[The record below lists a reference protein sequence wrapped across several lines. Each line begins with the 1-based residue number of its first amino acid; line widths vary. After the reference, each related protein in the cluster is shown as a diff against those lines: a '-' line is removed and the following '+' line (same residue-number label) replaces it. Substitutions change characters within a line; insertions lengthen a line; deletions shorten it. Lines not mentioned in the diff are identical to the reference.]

1 LNRLLVK
8 ADSASISI
16 PSLEFEI
23 PSGTQKGAIN
33 TVEGFIQSSIDGL
46 LLDQTTR
53 KVFNPDIAE
62 KIDKFIEKLNNCL
75 KIQIPFKMV
84 VDDPSGNSFV
94 ENKLYPDT
102 DPNLIIEK
110 YTRSK
115 DQEQQLGM
123 FLNNDEDMAPN
134 EAAPCD
140 NSTGVSHD
148 EVLTFS
154 DSCPN
159 CRMVTTTNMK
169 LVDIPHFKEVV
180 IMATSCDH
188 CGYKHNEV
196 KSGSGISEKGKRIEL
211 HLIDPSDLSRDIL
224 KSETA
229 TLSIPELQLDMTEG
243 TLGGRFTTIEG
254 LLSAIKKQLSDD
266 NPFVVG
272 DSSSHSLMSKFI
284 SDLTEVIK
292 GKRLDIHIILDD
304 PAGNSY
310 LQNVYAPDDD
320 PEMKIIQYE
329 RSFEQ
334 NENLGLNDMKTK
346 DY

>member
-46 LLDQTTR
+46 LLDQSTR
-53 KVFNPDIAE
+53 KVFDPDIAE

-169 LVDIPHFKEVV
+169 LV
-180 IMATSCDH
+180 
-188 CGYKHNEV
+188 G
-196 KSGSGISEKGKRIEL
+196 
-211 HLIDPSDLSRDIL
+211 LSL
-224 KSETA
+224 E
-229 TLSIPELQLDMTEG
+229 
-243 TLGGRFTTIEG
+243 
-254 LLSAIKKQLSDD
+254 
-266 NPFVVG
+266 
-272 DSSSHSLMSKFI
+272 
-284 SDLTEVIK
+284 
-292 GKRLDIHIILDD
+292 
-304 PAGNSY
+304 
-310 LQNVYAPDDD
+310 
-320 PEMKIIQYE
+320 
-329 RSFEQ
+329 
-334 NENLGLNDMKTK
+334 
-346 DY
+346 